1 MSASRVFAARL
12 AGCSVFDPAGDTVG
26 RVRDA
31 LEVYRQKEPPRVVG
45 LLVEVR
51 GKRRV
56 FRSIRRVMSFV
67 PGRVIT
73 AGLITLRRFEQRGG
87 EVRKPATKEF
97 IPSELWVPF
106 AELDNQRNR
115 DTPTSLENTAR

>member
-1 MSASRVFAARL
+1 MTSS
-12 AGCSVFDPAGDTVG
+12 SDIDQQ
-26 RVRDA
+26 VRDA

-56 FRSIRRVMSFV
+56 FLSIRRVMSFV

-87 EVRKPATKEF
+87 EVREPASKEF
-97 IPSELWVPF
+97 IPSELRVHF
-106 AELDNQRNR
+106 AELDDQRNR